1 MSQENVEVVRR
12 QFEAW
17 NRDDLTEWALTHHPE
32 VVVVP
37 PEGWPEGEEPHS
49 RDEWLAQAARLRES
63 WTEQRIEVKRIAD
76 AGDRVLVLFNWITKG
91 KGSHIALETDMGCVA
106 TVNDR
111 LITHL
116 VYFTD
121 HAQALEAVGL
131 SE

>member
-1 MSQENVEVVRR
+1 
-12 QFEAW
+12 
-17 NRDDLTEWALTHHPE
+17 
-32 VVVVP
+32 
-37 PEGWPEGEEPHS
+37 
-49 RDEWLAQAARLRES
+49 
-63 WTEQRIEVKRIAD
+63 
-76 AGDRVLVLFNWITKG
+76 
-91 KGSHIALETDMGCVA
+91 MGCVA